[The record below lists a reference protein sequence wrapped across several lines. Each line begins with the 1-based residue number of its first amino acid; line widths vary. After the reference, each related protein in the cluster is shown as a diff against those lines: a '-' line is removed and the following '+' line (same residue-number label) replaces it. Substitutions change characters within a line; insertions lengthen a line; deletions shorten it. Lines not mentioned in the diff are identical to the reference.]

1 MVTLHGE
8 KKRWNGS
15 KSWCLNDLVN
25 PFNPCATC
33 SLRVSLCFPRFFS
46 PKNVI
51 RYDNYVSEMRRKTF
65 ILLQNFAFLPDRI
78 FVAMT
83 TSAFLA
89 SEFLPR
95 HRPLAPNLLFSPGKT
110 FVAMATY
117 DLGKHGFW
125 NFIPAMATICC
136 SGDILPGRILLP

>member
-1 MVTLHGE
+1 
-8 KKRWNGS
+8 
-15 KSWCLNDLVN
+15 
-25 PFNPCATC
+25 
-33 SLRVSLCFPRFFS
+33 
-46 PKNVI
+46 
-51 RYDNYVSEMRRKTF
+51 MRRKTF

-117 DLGKHGFW
+117 VLRQ
-125 NFIPAMATICC
+125 NP
-136 SGDILPGRILLP
+136 